1 MFFKTTTV
9 YKAYNTE
16 RGALNYIAR
25 NFTNTNEVTVKFVGS
40 LYLVVSA

>member
-1 MFFKTTTV
+1 MFFKTETI

-16 RGALNYIAR
+16 RAALNYIAR

-40 LYLVVSA
+40 LYLVVSN

>member
-25 NFTNTNEVTVKFVGS
+25 NFANDTSVTVKFDS
-40 LYLVVSA
+40 EAYRF

>member
-25 NFTNTNEVTVKFVGS
+25 NFANDTSVTVKFAGS
-40 LYLVVSA
+40 LYYVVGA

>member
-1 MFFKTTTV
+1 MFFKTGVV

-25 NFTNTNEVTVKFVGS
+25 YNLSNEAEVKFVGS